1 MPWINCST
9 DIASLAG
16 TGLGSR
22 SRATTADK
30 TYEFR
35 MQHQGGEVFMYCS
48 TSTSPQYSWRLP
60 SRLNRQL
67 ATEKFGAAL

>member
-9 DIASLAG
+9 DIASLAD
-16 TGLGSR
+16 TGVGSR

-35 MQHQGGEVFMYCS
+35 MQHQGGRGVHVLLNEHFAAIFLAIAKP
-48 TSTSPQYSWRLP
+48 PQ
-60 SRLNRQL
+60 
-67 ATEKFGAAL
+67 